1 VIGELEMDRRD
12 EKTADLLQAAFLTV
26 DGRDVTGRDLLAAG
40 VVSGRW
46 RELESGLS
54 HGLGLVAVER
64 PPAAETRQEVKAF
77 RLQRNLLSADDMRA
91 WLQPRGLAMSAINA
105 SAERAVA
112 RRLGGTAQDVTADHM
127 APALA
132 SEAIYTGALIELGQW
147 LADRIL
153 SARARKLEM
162 QPIPLEEPRIQRL
175 VLEEACTVA
184 SATIRE
190 LGTERGQRLAWI
202 AALDD
207 AHRGWERSVTD
218 ERRMAQLL
226 RERELDW
233 CRLELDELR
242 LASPGAAAE
251 AARQLAEG
259 TRSADVARAAG
270 APVLSHGPL
279 LADASPE
286 VRRLLAGA
294 VSGDVVGPWHEG
306 DVHVVARVRRR
317 APPTATDSEVLA
329 RARQELLAEGAAR
342 LRSGKLTWYERA

>member
-1 VIGELEMDRRD
+1 MERSD
-12 EKTADLLQAAFLTV
+12 EETAPLLQAAFLAV
-26 DGRDVTGRDLLAAG
+26 DGREVTGRDLLAAG

-46 RELESGLS
+46 QELETGLS
-54 HGLGLVAVER
+54 YGLGLVAVER
-64 PPAAETRQEVKAF
+64 PPAAETRREVQAF
-77 RLQRNLLSADDMRA
+77 RLQRKLLSADDMRA
-91 WLQPRGLAMSAINA
+91 WLHPRGLTMSAVNA
-105 SAERAVA
+105 AAERAVA
-112 RRLGGTAQDVTADHM
+112 RRLGGAAQEVTADLM
-127 APALA
+127 ALALA
-132 SEAIYTGALIELGQW
+132 SEANYTGALIELGRW

-153 SARARKLEM
+153 SARARKLDVA
-162 QPIPLEEPRIQRL
+162 PISLEEPRIQRL
-175 VLEEACTVA
+175 VFEEACTVA
-184 SATIRE
+184 GATIRE

-207 AHRGWERSVTD
+207 AHRGWEQSVTD
-218 ERRMAQLL
+218 ERHMARVL

-251 AARQLAEG
+251 AARQLADG
-259 TRSADVARAAG
+259 TRPEDVARAAG
-270 APVLSHGPL
+270 APVVSHGAL
-279 LADASPE
+279 LADAPPE

-306 DVHVVARVRRR
+306 DVHVVARVCRRT
-317 APPTATDSEVLA
+317 PPTATDSKVLA